1 MRQGVGDPTRRVG
14 RAIDIHRAGTPL
26 AGHAQ
31 LPCHPFGQPWRI
43 QVFGGQNTQAAAILQ
58 QFGPQALF
66 PVLGKWMHQGAYA
79 GRQDIHT
86 GIVAGHADGSIVFW
100 DHETDDIT
108 TLAPNWNAFVAGCA
122 APTQVELDERDVR
135 SVWIDPEFAKEQ
147 GVDAPPD
154 GWLKKPKR

>member
-1 MRQGVGDPTRRVG
+1 MTDLSQICGLVFITDSGDEYGIIRQGKSQVEHPVSTIGLE
-14 RAIDIHRAGTPL
+14 HL
-26 AGHAQ
+26 ADDESGNA
-31 LPCHPFGQPWRI
+31 FAR
-43 QVFGGQNTQAAAILQ
+43 
-58 QFGPQALF
+58 
-66 PVLGKWMHQGAYA
+66 
-79 GRQDIHT
+79 
-86 GIVAGHADGSIVFW
+86 HADGSIVFW